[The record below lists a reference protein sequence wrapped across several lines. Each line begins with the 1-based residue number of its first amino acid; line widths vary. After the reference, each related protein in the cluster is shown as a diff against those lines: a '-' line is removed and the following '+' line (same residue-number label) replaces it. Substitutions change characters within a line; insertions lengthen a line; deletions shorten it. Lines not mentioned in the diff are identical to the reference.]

1 MDTLGTKHL
10 QNPCKKIMASIKL
23 YLDKRAQ
30 RKDNR
35 CPLKV
40 GISNRGDY
48 ALISID
54 VLLLPEQWDASFNKV
69 VKHPNKLFLNNYINR
84 RMLDIETVFLKL
96 TESGEIHSMSI
107 QAVKKRIEES
117 LQPEEVE
124 EGPKKLLF
132 ADRFQ
137 MFMNEKTNPRTK
149 ELYQCTLNRISAYT
163 DISVLTFE
171 DITASWLKE
180 FDKFLALSAPS
191 QNARNIHFRNMRAV
205 FNSALDDD
213 LINCYPFR
221 KFKIKGK
228 ETPKRSL
235 PVEQLCSLRDYPCEE
250 HQIKYRDIF
259 MLSFYLIGINVIDLC
274 HLKHKSVVNG
284 RIEYYRAKTGKFY
297 SIKIEPE
304 AAEILKKYR
313 GENYLLN
320 ILDRYSNYKDYAQK
334 LNNSVRE
341 IGEMKWVEKR
351 IKGKRRLVKE
361 RNPILPDITT
371 YWMRHTWATIAHK
384 IDIPKDVISMA
395 LGHEFG
401 QKVTGIY
408 IDLDME
414 KVDKANRMV
423 IDYINDP
430 VKFMK
435 KRKVKAF

>member
-1 MDTLGTKHL
+1 MNQA
-10 QNPCKKIMASIKL
+10 QNSCKIPAQKIMASIKF
-23 YLDKRAQ
+23 YFDKRAQ

-35 CPLKV
+35 SPLKV
-40 GISNRGDY
+40 GVSSRGEY
-48 ALISID
+48 ALINLN
-54 VLLLPEQWDASFNKV
+54 VLLLPEQWDASLNKV

-84 RMLDIETVFLKL
+84 RMLDIETVLLKL
-96 TESGEIHSMSI
+96 TESGEIHSMKI
-107 QAVKKRIEES
+107 QAVKRRIEES
-117 LQPEEVE
+117 LRPADVDEVPE
-124 EGPKKLLF
+124 KLLF
-132 ADRFQ
+132 VDRFR
-137 MFMNEKTNPRTK
+137 MFMSEKTNLRTK
-149 ELYQCTLNRISAYT
+149 ELYQATLNRISVYT
-163 DISVLTFE
+163 DINALTFE
-171 DITASWLKE
+171 DITVSWLKD
-180 FDKFLALSAPS
+180 FDRFLALSAPS
-191 QNARNIHFRNMRAV
+191 PNARNIHFRNIRAV
-205 FNSALDDD
+205 FNSAIDDD

-259 MLSFYLIGINVIDLC
+259 LLSFYLIGINIIDLC
-274 HLKHKSVVNG
+274 YLKHKSLING

-297 SIKIEPE
+297 SVKIEPE
-304 AAEILKKYR
+304 AAEILKKYE

-334 LNNSVRE
+334 LNNNVRE
-341 IGEMKWVEKR
+341 IGEVKLIEKC
-351 IKGKRRLVKE
+351 IKGKRRMVKE

-384 IDIPKDVISMA
+384 IGISKDVISMA

-414 KVDKANRMV
+414 KVDEANRLV
-423 IDYINDP
+423 IDYVNDP

-435 KRKVKAF
+435 DRKNTK